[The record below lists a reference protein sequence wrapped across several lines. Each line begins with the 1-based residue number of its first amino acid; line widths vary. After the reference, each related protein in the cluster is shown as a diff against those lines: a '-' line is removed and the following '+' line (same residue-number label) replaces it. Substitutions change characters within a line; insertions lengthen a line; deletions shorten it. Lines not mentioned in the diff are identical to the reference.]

1 MPGYRI
7 LILVLVMGCFPLLE
21 GCSFLAFSGPA
32 PADPLEMT
40 PEEVVESFYSW
51 ILDYPGNVTADRTFR
66 DSPYLSASF
75 VEQIEAELSAFQGGG
90 ADRFWCA
97 QDIPNSYQVEKAQID
112 GDSAST
118 RVTTS
123 FSGHAF
129 TVLLARQGEEWL
141 ITNVRCR

>member
-1 MPGYRI
+1 MPGCRI
-7 LILVLVMGCFPLLE
+7 LILVLALGCSLLLG

-51 ILDYPGNVTADRTFR
+51 ILDYPGNVTADRAFR

-75 VEQIEAELSAFQGGG
+75 VEQIEAEVSAFQGGG

-97 QDIPNSYQVEKAQID
+97 QDIPNSFQVDKAVLD
-112 GDSAST
+112 GDTAST
-118 RVTTS
+118 TVTTS

-129 TVLLARQGEEWL
+129 TVLLARQGDEWL